1 MKKNLRYI
9 IAFLLALMMLLSL
22 CACAQTGTAG
32 NSGELDLDYVG
43 EDTDQPEEEKPWY
56 SWFTEAFSF
65 GKKDTAPTAPSKP
78 DSVADFYAQGSGDA
92 PQGNKG
98 NKTDQTPSTTPEEDT
113 ANKPS
118 NSGGKKDDNKKDD
131 QKGEDSNTPTPTPEQ
146 KPESKKDTVTITIR
160 CDTAVNNG
168 MHLESKWA
176 GIVPASGV
184 ILPVTTV
191 EVKEGD
197 TVFDVLAFVCE
208 KYKIHMSYRG
218 GTSSGCYVDGINNL
232 YEFDGGRWSGW
243 MYCVNDWYPNYGCG
257 VYFVKPGEVI
267 VVVGPSGC
275 GKSTYLKSLNRMN
288 DLVPDCKITG
298 QFLLDGEDI
307 YADGVDT
314 NVLRRRIG
322 MVFQK
327 PNPFPMSIYDNIAY
341 GPRVHGIKSKAK
353 LDRIVEESL
362 IGAAVFDEVK
372 DRLHKSAL
380 SLSGGQQQRICIARA
395 IAVQPEVILMDEPT
409 SALDPVSTLKI
420 EELMNTL
427 KEKYTVAIVTHNM
440 QQATRISDYTA
451 FFLVGEMVE
460 YAPTDELFSRPVD
473 KRTEDYITGRFG

>member
-9 IAFLLALMMLLSL
+9 IAFLLAIMMLLSL

-65 GKKDTAPTAPSKP
+65 GKKETTTTPSQSKP

-92 PQGNKG
+92 PQGNKS
-98 NKTDQTPSTTPEEDT
+98 NKTDQTPSATPDEDT

-118 NSGGKKDDNKKDD
+118 NSGGKKDDNKKND
-131 QKGEDSNTPTPTPEQ
+131 QKGEDSNTPAPTPEQ
-146 KPESKKDTVTITIR
+146 KPESKKNTVTITIR

-191 EVKEGD
+191 EIEEGD

-257 VYFVKPGEVI
+257 VYYVKPGEVI
-267 VVVGPSGC
+267 EWNYTCDLGC
-275 GKSTYLKSLNRMN
+275 DLENGDPYGYGKEWK
-288 DLVPDCKITG
+288 
-298 QFLLDGEDI
+298 
-307 YADGVDT
+307 
-314 NVLRRRIG
+314 
-322 MVFQK
+322 
-327 PNPFPMSIYDNIAY
+327 DN
-341 GPRVHGIKSKAK
+341 H
-353 LDRIVEESL
+353 D
-362 IGAAVFDEVK
+362 
-372 DRLHKSAL
+372 
-380 SLSGGQQQRICIARA
+380 
-395 IAVQPEVILMDEPT
+395 
-409 SALDPVSTLKI
+409 
-420 EELMNTL
+420 
-427 KEKYTVAIVTHNM
+427 
-440 QQATRISDYTA
+440 
-451 FFLVGEMVE
+451 
-460 YAPTDELFSRPVD
+460 
-473 KRTEDYITGRFG
+473 

>member
-65 GKKDTAPTAPSKP
+65 GKKETTTTPSQSKP

-131 QKGEDSNTPTPTPEQ
+131 QKGEDSNTPAPTPEQ
-146 KPESKKDTVTITIR
+146 KPESKKNTVTITIR

-208 KYKIHMSYRG
+208 KHKIHMSYRG
-218 GTSSGCYVDGINNL
+218 GTSSGCYVEGINNL
-232 YEFDGGRWSGW
+232 YEFDVSQGSGW
-243 MYCVNDWYPNYGCG
+243 RPLERLDVLCQ
-257 VYFVKPGEVI
+257 
-267 VVVGPSGC
+267 
-275 GKSTYLKSLNRMN
+275 R
-288 DLVPDCKITG
+288 LVS
-298 QFLLDGEDI
+298 QLRLRR
-307 YADGVDT
+307 
-314 NVLRRRIG
+314 VLRQARRG
-322 MVFQK
+322 
-327 PNPFPMSIYDNIAY
+327 
-341 GPRVHGIKSKAK
+341 H
-353 LDRIVEESL
+353 
-362 IGAAVFDEVK
+362 
-372 DRLHKSAL
+372 
-380 SLSGGQQQRICIARA
+380 
-395 IAVQPEVILMDEPT
+395 
-409 SALDPVSTLKI
+409 
-420 EELMNTL
+420 
-427 KEKYTVAIVTHNM
+427 
-440 QQATRISDYTA
+440 
-451 FFLVGEMVE
+451 
-460 YAPTDELFSRPVD
+460 
-473 KRTEDYITGRFG
+473 